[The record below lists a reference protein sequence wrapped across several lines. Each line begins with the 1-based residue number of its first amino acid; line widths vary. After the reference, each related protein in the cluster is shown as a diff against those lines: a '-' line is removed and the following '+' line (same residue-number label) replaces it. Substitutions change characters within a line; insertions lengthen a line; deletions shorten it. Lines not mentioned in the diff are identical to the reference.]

1 MQPACEEHL
10 SMFVA
15 GGRHLVARK
24 VASVVE
30 GTIRSMEALA
40 EYINQRAVEL
50 QETLSQT
57 TFMGVSPPA
66 SGYDHY
72 KHLLFSCSFH

>member
-1 MQPACEEHL
+1 MQPVYEEHL
-10 SMFVA
+10 SMLVA
-15 GGRHLVARK
+15 RGCHLIARK

-30 GTIRSMEALA
+30 GTIRSMEALT
-40 EYINQRAVEL
+40 EYINQRAAEL

-72 KHLLFSCSFH
+72 WCLLFSCSCH

>member
-1 MQPACEEHL
+1 MQPACEENL

-15 GGRHLVARK
+15 GGCHLVARK

-40 EYINQRAVEL
+40 EYINQKGR
-50 QETLSQT
+50 
-57 TFMGVSPPA
+57 
-66 SGYDHY
+66 
-72 KHLLFSCSFH
+72 